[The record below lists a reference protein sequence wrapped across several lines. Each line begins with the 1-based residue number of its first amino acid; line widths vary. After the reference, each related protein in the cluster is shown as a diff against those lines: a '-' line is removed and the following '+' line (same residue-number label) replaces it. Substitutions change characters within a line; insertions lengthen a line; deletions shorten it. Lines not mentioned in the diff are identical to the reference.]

1 MLKGRELTGGV
12 EGLLKDQDTFR
23 SDTLTKL
30 EDKGVKWY
38 VGEKPITS
46 VDDMKK
52 WAGGQPTGWPVGSIY
67 EDVGGVYNKE
77 AKSVCVSILGEF
89 GSQSTIGHEAGHSI
103 WHEILTSSQQQDF
116 VRIQGDLYDDLGTYF
131 QQSGRYSYTGA
142 NEMFAECVASMV
154 RTQETKVASY
164 TIHMGPSDQ
173 TNHEMTMAVGL
184 SLEMKVKVKGKNLR
198 LCIMGPLLIEHRR

>member
-1 MLKGRELTGGV
+1 MGGELTGGV
-12 EGLLKDQDTFR
+12 EGLLKDQDTFS

-67 EDVGGVYNKE
+67 EDVGGVYNKK
-77 AKSVCVSILGEF
+77 AKSVCVSILGEL

-116 VRIQGDLYDDLGTYF
+116 VRIQGDLYDDLGPIF
-131 QQSGRYSYTGA
+131 NRVEDIVIQ
-142 NEMFAECVASMV
+142 
-154 RTQETKVASY
+154 
-164 TIHMGPSDQ
+164 GP
-173 TNHEMTMAVGL
+173 MKCLL
-184 SLEMKVKVKGKNLR
+184 SVWLLWYALR
-198 LCIMGPLLIEHRR
+198 KRRLPAIPFIWDLLTRPTTR